1 MIFMG
6 DTAQNEKELITRLF
20 EEWQSKQIDTEY
32 DKMINASFPFVPSET
47 MELIL
52 FSAGYV
58 ACKDNQKTKKDKK

>member
-1 MIFMG
+1 MAPMKS
-6 DTAQNEKELITRLF
+6 DNENNKIIKLL

-32 DKMINASFPFVPSET
+32 DKIISASFPFVPSET

-52 FSAGYV
+52 FSAGYM